1 MKIKNKIRL
10 TIFAKLFLAL
20 FIVVTMLAVGIVVF
34 TNWSFR
40 TGLAD
45 LKHAEEIKQVEK
57 VAKRLE
63 REYALYKNWGFVS
76 YSPQQWRR
84 FVSRILWKPTQQS
97 GQRRQPKEHKSPPPH
112 APPPLSHQQK
122 RPRPKP
128 VFLEGRVSLL
138 DPNKQ
143 LIAGRPIHLNLG
155 KTSFLTHI
163 ALKYNNQVV
172 GLLTIRQGKGIFAPL
187 AETFLQQQLRNSIYV
202 AAFSL
207 VIALLAALILVR
219 FFIRPVRTLSTGTE
233 KLTSGQLDTRIAI
246 DSNDEFA
253 DLAHDFNQLA
263 KTLEKNETQRKQ
275 WLVDISHELRTPIAV
290 LQSEIEAII
299 DGIRQP
305 TEERILSLH
314 HDVLALGKLVNDL
327 YQLSLS
333 DSHEITVERCAINLH
348 DVLSTVVRSAEALL
362 QKKQIEVMLQA
373 DDLGA
378 WIEGDEKSLYQL
390 FSNLLENSSRYTHEQ
405 GKVIVTLAV
414 KNNLVEVQ
422 VADSAPAVP
431 SDSLPLLFDRL
442 YRVDQ
447 SRNRASGG
455 SGLGL
460 AICDNIV
467 KTHNGSVQA
476 EHSTLGGLL
485 IRIHFPLLN
494 N

>member
-1 MKIKNKIRL
+1 MNKIRL
-10 TIFAKLFLAL
+10 TIFAKLFLAF
-20 FIVVTMLAVGIVVF
+20 FIVVAILALGIVVF

-45 LKHAEEIKQVEK
+45 LKHAEEIKRAEK

-84 FVSRILWKPTQQS
+84 FVSRILWKSTQKLD
-97 GQRRQPKEHKSPPPH
+97 QRRQPREHRT
-112 APPPLSHQQK
+112 PPPLASLPLSHKQK
-122 RPRPKP
+122 RPRPI
-128 VFLEGRVSLL
+128 FLEGRISLF

-143 LIAGRPIHLNLG
+143 LIAGRPIHLKLN

-172 GLLTIRQGKGIFAPL
+172 GLLTVRQGKGVFAPL
-187 AETFLQQQLRNSIYV
+187 AETFLQQQLRNSIYI

-207 VIALLAALILVR
+207 VIALFAALILVR
-219 FFIRPVRTLSTGTE
+219 FFIRPVQALAKGTE
-233 KLTSGQLDTRIAI
+233 KLTSGQLDTRITVS
-246 DSNDEFA
+246 SNDEFA
-253 DLAHDFNQLA
+253 DLANDFNQLA
-263 KTLEKNETQRKQ
+263 KTLEKNEIQRKQ

-299 DGIRQP
+299 DGIRKP
-305 TEERILSLH
+305 TEERILSLD
-314 HDVLALGKLVNDL
+314 HDVLALGKLVDDL

-333 DSHEITVERCAINLH
+333 DSQEVHVELCAVNLH

-362 QKKQIEVMLQA
+362 QKKQIEIALQA
-373 DDLGA
+373 DGLEA

-390 FSNLLENSSRYTHEQ
+390 FSNLLENSSRYTNEQ
-405 GKVIVTLAV
+405 GRVIVILAV

-431 SDSLPLLFDRL
+431 SESLPLLFDRL

-467 KTHNGSVQA
+467 KAHNGRILA

-485 IRIHFPLLN
+485 VRINFPLLKK
-494 N
+494 